1 MKGYRYKYPFC
12 VWLIMPASHAY
23 YNYYYYYY
31 YYYDDDDRN
40 AKREFVPWMR
50 FRNDVDAKL
59 ER

>member
-1 MKGYRYKYPFC
+1 
-12 VWLIMPASHAY
+12 MPASHAY